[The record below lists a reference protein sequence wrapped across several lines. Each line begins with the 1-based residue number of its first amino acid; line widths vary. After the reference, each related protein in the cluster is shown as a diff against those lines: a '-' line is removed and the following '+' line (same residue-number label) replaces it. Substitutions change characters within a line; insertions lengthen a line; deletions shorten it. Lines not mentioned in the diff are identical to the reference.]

1 MEADGFR
8 WVRWGA
14 GHRNNGCRCINGRAG
29 PDLDT
34 YGRGNFPGHDALCVL
49 PKMGVDGC
57 RWVIMDA
64 YGCNGGGMIAVGN
77 KSNAKRAPNGSAGHV
92 LGCMHRVK
100 KCHMLANVDCGG
112 REGQGEK

>member
-1 MEADGFR
+1 
-8 WVRWGA
+8 
-14 GHRNNGCRCINGRAG
+14 
-29 PDLDT
+29 
-34 YGRGNFPGHDALCVL
+34 
-49 PKMGVDGC
+49 MGT
-57 RWVIMDA
+57 M
-64 YGCNGGGMIAVGN
+64 GGMIAVGN

>member
-1 MEADGFR
+1 MQMGD
-8 WVRWGA
+8 
-14 GHRNNGCRCINGRAG
+14 NGC
-29 PDLDT
+29 
-34 YGRGNFPGHDALCVL
+34 V
-49 PKMGVDGC
+49 
-57 RWVIMDA
+57 WVQW
-64 YGCNGGGMIAVGN
+64 GGMIAVGN